1 MKMNSNKLLY
11 IFFSAAL
18 TACGGG
24 GGGGGGVV
32 NSTTN
37 ASSITLQGVAATG
50 AAISGGT
57 VDVKC
62 KSGTGTGTTNSDGTY
77 TVTVAD
83 GAQPCILR
91 AIDPVTKIELFS
103 IVESGG
109 TTANITPVTSL
120 VVANALGAAPSSSF
134 SSFNSTVHDKIT
146 AATISTAVTRIQAA
160 TAAIGTD
167 ADMTGVDIMKGA
179 LKAATE
185 SAGGDI
191 NDKKIDA
198 LMAALTAADKK
209 ITDLTEQLK
218 TATTTNSAASSLS
231 TVVGDA
237 KYSLA
242 NCPYARSGDVWALN
256 FSGSAPV
263 SYNADFN
270 NMVLKKISDS
280 TTSAI
285 NFKRDASNN
294 AIPCAF
300 TANIAGVTT
309 EFRVSEGGI
318 GAWKQ
323 ATDFGLVVPVQK
335 TKLLTDASMVGT
347 YPALAFIRE
356 KTLGYRAATPIR
368 FEVDSNG
375 DMKGYSCDMTKAKPD
390 CLTTVDSSSA
400 DPTSCVHQSN
410 GTFACTSTAG
420 LTATGILY
428 VTGSQATMFMSIT
441 NMNVGIYKFG
451 GLLVMSKAAK
461 MSLPKVGATSAAD
474 SAWYTGVNP
483 GGNIVVSGG
492 TSASTVES
500 VDTVNNK
507 YTTSS
512 AGTTITYTRYNDTPA
527 NGLLFSKSTEGQGV
541 TMSTSTGWSVA
552 MIKASGTE
560 FDGWAT
566 YVRAKR

>member
-1 MKMNSNKLLY
+1 MSKKIKSLLS
-11 IFFSAAL
+11 FSVLALL

-24 GGGGGGVV
+24 GGGGGG
-32 NSTTN
+32 TAT
-37 ASSITLQGVAATG
+37 SSITLQGVAATG

-62 KSGTGTGTTNSDGTY
+62 KNGTGTATTNADGTY
-77 TVTVAD
+77 SVTVTD

-91 AIDPVTKIELFS
+91 AIDPITKVELFS

-120 VVANALGAAPSSSF
+120 VVANTLGDSPATSF

-146 AATISTAVTRIQAA
+146 AANISAAVTRVQAA

-167 ADMTGVDIMKGA
+167 ADMTGVDIMKGS
-179 LKAATE
+179 LTAATE
-185 SAGGDI
+185 SAGGDAT
-191 NDKKIDA
+191 DKKIDA

-218 TATTTNSAASSLS
+218 SATTTNAAASGLS
-231 TVVGDA
+231 TVVGDS

-256 FSGSAPV
+256 FAGSAPI
-263 SYNADFN
+263 SYNANFN
-270 NMVLKKISDS
+270 NMVLKKLSDNS
-280 TTSAI
+280 TSAI
-285 NFKRDASNN
+285 NFKRDSSNN

-300 TANIAGVTT
+300 TATIGGVAT

-318 GAWKQ
+318 GAWTQ

-368 FEVDSNG
+368 FEVDSSG
-375 DMKGYSCDMTKAKPD
+375 AMKGYSCDMTKTKPD

-420 LTATGILY
+420 LAATGILY

-441 NMNVGIYKFG
+441 NMSVGVYRFG
-451 GLLVMSKAAK
+451 GLMVMTKAAK
-461 MSLPKVGATSAAD
+461 MSLPKVGATTAAD

-500 VDTVNNK
+500 VDTANST

-512 AGTTITYTRYNDTPA
+512 AGTTTTYTRYIDTPA
-527 NGLLFSKSTEGQGV
+527 NGLLFSKSTDSKGV
-541 TMSTSTGWSVA
+541 TMSTSAGWSVA
-552 MIKASGTE
+552 MIKGSGTE

>member
-1 MKMNSNKLLY
+1 MIKALVAGTSIAL
-11 IFFSAAL
+11 L

-24 GGGGGGVV
+24 GGGGGV
-32 NSTTN
+32 T
-37 ASSITLQGVAATG
+37 APSSITLQGVAATG

-62 KSGTGTGTTNSDGTY
+62 KNGTGTATTNTDGTY
-77 TVTVAD
+77 TVTVAE

-91 AIDPVTKIELFS
+91 AVDPITKVELYS
-103 IVESGG
+103 IVEAGG

-120 VVANALGAAPSSSF
+120 VVANTLGVSPATSF
-134 SSFNSTVHDKIT
+134 ATFNATTQDKIT
-146 AATISTAVTRIQAA
+146 ATNISTSVTRIQAA

-167 ADMTGVDIMKGA
+167 ADMTGVDIMKGS
-179 LKAATE
+179 LTAATDLT
-185 SAGGDI
+185 GGDA

-198 LMAALTAADKK
+198 LMAALTASDKK

-218 TATTTNSAASSLS
+218 TATTNNAAAAGIS

-242 NCPYARSGDVWALN
+242 NCPYARNGDVWVLN
-256 FSGSAPV
+256 FAGGAPV

-270 NMVLKKISDS
+270 SMVLKKLSNN

-285 NFKRDASNN
+285 DFKRDGSNN

-300 TANIAGVTT
+300 TSTIGGVLT

-318 GAWKQ
+318 GAWTQ

-335 TKLLTDASMVGT
+335 TKLLTDASMAGT
-347 YPALAFIRE
+347 YPAMAFIRE
-356 KTLGYRAATPIR
+356 KTLGFRGATPIR
-368 FEVDSNG
+368 YEIDANG
-375 DMKGYSCDMTKAKPD
+375 DLKGYSCDMTKAKPE
-390 CLTTVDSSSA
+390 CLTTVSSSSA
-400 DPTSCVHQSN
+400 DPTTCVAQSN
-410 GTFACTSTAG
+410 GTLACTSTGG
-420 LTATGILY
+420 LAATAILY
-428 VTGSQATMFMSIT
+428 VTGSQVTIFMSLT
-441 NMNVGIYKFG
+441 NMNVGTYRYG
-451 GLLVMSKAAK
+451 GLLVMTKAAK
-461 MSLPKVGATSAAD
+461 MSLPKVGATSSAD

-483 GGNIVVSGG
+483 SSNIVVSGG
-492 TSASTVES
+492 TSASTVET
-500 VDTVNNK
+500 VDTANNT

-512 AGTTITYTRYNDTPA
+512 AGSTTTYTRYVDTPA
-527 NGLLFSKSTEGQGV
+527 NGLLFSKSTGTQGV
-541 TMSTSTGWSVA
+541 TMSTSSGLSIA
-552 MIKASGTE
+552 MLKGSGTE